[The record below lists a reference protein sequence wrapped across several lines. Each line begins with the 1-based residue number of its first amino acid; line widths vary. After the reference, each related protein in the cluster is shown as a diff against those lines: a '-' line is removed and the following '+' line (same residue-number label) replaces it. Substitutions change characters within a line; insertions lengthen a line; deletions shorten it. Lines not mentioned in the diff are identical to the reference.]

1 MRVTCDAGHLFHF
14 GRLFDRLRG
23 GIARHVHRRVALL
36 KQNPAVRY
44 VVVEPTNA
52 SILSGKRKTQGR
64 LELHEKTVIARRRLP
79 KNLQRPDGQRPSGA
93 LRGVTAR

>member
-1 MRVTCDAGHLFHF
+1 MTRVTCFISAVCSIAFVAGSPGTFTGVSRYF
-14 GRLFDRLRG
+14 K
-23 GIARHVHRRVALL
+23 

-93 LRGVTAR
+93 LGGVTAR

>member
-1 MRVTCDAGHLFHF
+1 MTRVTFFISAVCS
-14 GRLFDRLRG
+14 
-23 GIARHVHRRVALL
+23 IAFVAVSPGTFTGVSRYFK

-64 LELHEKTVIARRRLP
+64 LELHEKTVIARRNREITIRRR
-79 KNLQRPDGQRPSGA
+79 N
-93 LRGVTAR
+93 